1 MSVNK
6 VFLLGR
12 IGNDPEVRSTPNG
25 ALVANLS
32 LATSEKWTDK
42 HTGQRQ
48 EKTEWHKLVAFN
60 KTAEI
65 IQNYVKK
72 GDQIFI
78 EGSIETKKWQDQ
90 NGQDR
95 YTTQIKVMNLQ
106 MLGSPNSNAGGQPQQ
121 GGYQQPQPQYQQA
134 PHQRQPVQQQPPA
147 QNPAGYQYNQGFGN
161 PQQAPNQYQQAPAQ
175 QQPQQVQEEFDRDI
189 PF

>member
-42 HTGQRQ
+42 QTGQRQ

-95 YTTQIKVMNLQ
+95 YTTQIKIMNLQ
-106 MLGSPNSNAGGQPQQ
+106 MLGSPNANAGAHPQQ
-121 GGYQQPQPQYQQA
+121 GGYQQQPQTQYQQA
-134 PHQRQPVQQQPPA
+134 TQQRQPVQQQRPQV
-147 QNPAGYQYNQGFGN
+147 QNPAGYPYNQGFSQ
-161 PQQAPNQYQQAPAQ
+161 PQQYQQAPAQ
-175 QQPQQVQEEFDRDI
+175 QTQQQDMQDYDDDI